1 MINFVEK
8 KELILVT
15 ILTFLISLTGLFATY
30 AIDTGLTV
38 ESTSTYDMSLSFDLY
53 DSATKQ
59 VIIPAGKTKFFDID
73 VKNSNS
79 KTIKYGIAY
88 SLVSPTTLPS
98 NVTIAK
104 SWKSANPISGNISSN
119 ATLPVTIAV
128 VNNSTSSI
136 TISLSI
142 IYGYENGGDLIV
154 PTGQTLITGEY
165 EYTS

>member
-15 ILTFLISLTGLFATY
+15 LLTFLIALTGLFATY
-30 AIDTGLTV
+30 AIDTSV
-38 ESTSTYDMSLSFDLY
+38 STNTSADYNMSLTFDLY
-53 DSATKQ
+53 SSTTKQ

-88 SLVSPTTLPS
+88 SLNSPSTLPS
-98 NVTIAK
+98 GVTIAK

-128 VNNSTSSI
+128 VNNSTSGI
-136 TISLSI
+136 TITLSI
-142 IYGYENGGDLIV
+142 IFGYEKGGALIV
-154 PTGQTLITGEY
+154 PTGYTLITGEY
-165 EYTS
+165 EYGS